1 MKQDELLNKWLN
13 GELNDAEWAEF
24 KRRSDYD
31 LNSGIIET
39 AAEFKAGHF
48 SKPEDFKS
56 FKATYNQHK
65 DYQPSLSYFKYVLR
79 VAAILV
85 IGLGIY
91 FTLFSGGSELVQTA
105 AGEKIFVML
114 PDNSEVHLN
123 SVSKIEYNVKRWE
136 DNRNLILNGE
146 AFFKVAKGKK
156 FDVVTTDG
164 IVSVLGTQF
173 NVKQRPGY
181 FEVKCF
187 EGMVRV
193 SRDTILKD
201 LKAGM
206 TLSILNGELNLGTE
220 NEKQPSWM
228 DNFSRFKAIPFSQVT
243 AEIER
248 QYDVE
253 IDLPGSTVNRL
264 FTGRFTHDNLEQA
277 LKEITVPMN
286 LNYLIN
292 GSIIRIYGQ
301 NED

>member
-1 MKQDELLNKWLN
+1 
-13 GELNDAEWAEF
+13 
-24 KRRSDYD
+24 
-31 LNSGIIET
+31 
-39 AAEFKAGHF
+39 
-48 SKPEDFKS
+48 
-56 FKATYNQHK
+56 
-65 DYQPSLSYFKYVLR
+65 
-79 VAAILV
+79 
-85 IGLGIY
+85 
-91 FTLFSGGSELVQTA
+91 
-105 AGEKIFVML
+105 
-114 PDNSEVHLN
+114 
-123 SVSKIEYNVKRWE
+123 
-136 DNRNLILNGE
+136 
-146 AFFKVAKGKK
+146 
-156 FDVVTTDG
+156 TDG